1 MKVFL
6 SISSAQDLVSF
17 FSQTFGSLYKWR
29 RAAARRKTKSGKEW
43 MCINMRKTKKLHKKK
58 DKETN
63 RYIWEVSLSSYVS
76 LYTHI
81 VRVFRP
87 WILLILMLSLTYI
100 ERAYCAGETIGQ
112 KGDEKWG
119 WPDKRSEEI
128 SRNRRSPF
136 NVFDTVLL
144 SLFVFFFLWFC
155 FFFCERRRPTTT

>member
-1 MKVFL
+1 
-6 SISSAQDLVSF
+6 
-17 FSQTFGSLYKWR
+17 
-29 RAAARRKTKSGKEW
+29 

-144 SLFVFFFLWFC
+144 SLFVFFFFD
-155 FFFCERRRPTTT
+155 FVSSFASDDTQRRRKREERREGLPFWLLRKIPQVVNADAAVVRPPADARKTRRNER